1 MTTKTIGSEHKKVVD
16 FYRKNIDVFAY
27 KGQNGSLKYAFTEIA
42 EALDARIRAE
52 NPGDLRRTEKE
63 TDYHAEIGDTMF
75 MLLASIGIHDDSS
88 EIFLHNMRR
97 YLGRVE
103 NGDIELSGLYSDEV
117 TEGVDAAIS
126 RAGENIASALRD
138 NPEGISFA
146 MKVSNAIGAFDWRG
160 ERLDKTIA
168 KLQKRCDN
176 KRSEFNAVG

>member
-1 MTTKTIGSEHKKVVD
+1 MC
-16 FYRKNIDVFAY
+16 
-27 KGQNGSLKYAFTEIA
+27 
-42 EALDARIRAE
+42 
-52 NPGDLRRTEKE
+52 
-63 TDYHAEIGDTMF
+63 
-75 MLLASIGIHDDSS
+75 
-88 EIFLHNMRR
+88 R

-176 KRSEFNAVG
+176 KRSEFNAAG